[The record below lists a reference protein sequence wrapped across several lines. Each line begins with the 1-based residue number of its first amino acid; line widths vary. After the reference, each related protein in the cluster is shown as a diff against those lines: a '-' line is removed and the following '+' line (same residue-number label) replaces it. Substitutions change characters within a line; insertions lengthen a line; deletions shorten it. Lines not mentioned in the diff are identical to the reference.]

1 MDRPMVDAEQRSGLH
16 RGHAASEAHDPD
28 PSVRPTCARQRL
40 LQLAER
46 QAVLG
51 PLRAD
56 AGLEQVGG
64 KEVRGAGPVGQGDT
78 TGMAD
83 ESTETELGRPPD
95 DALRCTIGVRE
106 AVHLRPRESFDG
118 DLLSRRIRRDGG
130 DPLSVENATDESDDR
145 RVDALEQQVELAP
158 RRFRRCRSR
167 GVVTSVRVQH

>member
-1 MDRPMVDAEQRSGLH
+1 MDRPMVDAEQRSGLY
-16 RGHAASEAHDPD
+16 RGHATSEAHDPHAT
-28 PSVRPTCARQRL
+28 VCPTSARQRL

-56 AGLEQVGG
+56 AGVQQVGG
-64 KEVRGAGPVGQGDT
+64 KEVRGAGPVGQGHT
-78 TGMAD
+78 TGMPD
-83 ESTETELGRPPD
+83 ESTQTELGRPSN
-95 DALRCTIGVRE
+95 DALRCTVGVRE

-130 DPLSVENATDESDDR
+130 DPLSVENPTDESDDR

-158 RRFRRCRSR
+158 RRLRRCRSR
-167 GVVTSVRVQH
+167 GVVTCVHVQH